1 MALMGAWVPLL
12 VAGFVAS
19 LVVLAYAFQNRDQRG
34 ATALILLFSG
44 VGVWLL
50 SEFVQMQTGA
60 DPAAYGGFGLRQ
72 LGIELTTLGVLLVG
86 LAFAGRQD
94 LIRWDVLALLSIK
107 PILWVGM
114 AFLRPELLIDT
125 ETVESVPWGY
135 VIDGTLLWMGG
146 VSYAIALVL
155 VAFGLLTVMMWRA
168 NYTFRWTI
176 FSLMISIAV
185 PLVTVS
191 LYYLELTNID
201 MAPATFLFSSLVVLY
216 AISRWQL
223 MDATPIA
230 RRTVLEQME
239 DYVFVLDEDG
249 VVTTANAAANET
261 FDGTDDLTGLH
272 IANILGEETLG
283 DPSQDELSTERSV
296 GINGDTCRLDIDK
309 RVLTDY
315 KGDLLAQLVFCRDI
329 TEKYKRKEELELL
342 KDVRSRFLRH
352 NLRNELNVIQAHAQL
367 MLDDEGTPREESYNT
382 IIETGDRLSDW
393 AEKARDI
400 ERLIEKGDAEAHD
413 VCTIMEEVMEEIDK
427 RHVDVEFENE
437 CEESSIALTVPQVKG
452 AFKDLL
458 DNAARYND
466 ADDPWV
472 RVTTQTEADT
482 VTVTVEDNGP
492 GIDESELE
500 AIESGE
506 ETQLEHSSGFGLW
519 FAYWVVTTSGGEMS
533 FDTTNG
539 TTVEMTFDR
548 AEIQGDT
555 LDETGTVGGFVAAD
569 GARK

>member
-1 MALMGAWVPLL
+1 MALMGAWVALL
-12 VAGFVAS
+12 VAALVAT
-19 LVVLAYAFQNRDQRG
+19 LVVLSYALQNRDQRG
-34 ATALILLFSG
+34 ATALVLLFSG
-44 VGVWLL
+44 VSVWIL
-50 SEFVQMQTGA
+50 SEFVQILTG
-60 DPAAYGGFGLRQ
+60 PNPGAYGGFGIRQ
-72 LGIELTTLGVLLVG
+72 VGIELTVLGVLLVG

-94 LIRWDVLALLSIK
+94 LIRREVLAVLSIK

-114 AFLRPELLIDT
+114 AFLRPEFLIDT
-125 ETVESVPWGY
+125 QTVESVPWGY
-135 VIDGTLLWMGG
+135 EIIGTPLWMVG
-146 VSYAIALVL
+146 VTYAIALVV
-155 VAFGLLTVMMWRA
+155 VALGLLAVMMWRA

-176 FSLMISIAV
+176 FSLMVSLTV
-185 PLVTVS
+185 PLVAVS
-191 LYYLELTNID
+191 AYYLGLTNFD
-201 MAPATFLFSSLVVLY
+201 TTPGSFLFSSLVVLY

-261 FDGTDDLTGLH
+261 FDGTDDLSGMH
-272 IANILGEETLG
+272 IADILGDEALG
-283 DPSQDELSTERSV
+283 DSSTSELSTERSV

-329 TEKYKRKEELELL
+329 TEKYRRKEELELL

-382 IIETGDRLSDW
+382 IVETGERLADW

-400 ERLIEKGDAEAHD
+400 ERLIEKGETDVHD
-413 VCTIMEEVMEEIDK
+413 LCTIMDDVLDELGD
-427 RHVDVEFENE
+427 RHPAVEFQNE
-437 CEESSIALTVPQVKG
+437 CEDSSIALTVPQVSG

-466 ADDPWV
+466 ADSPWV
-472 RVTTQTEADT
+472 RVETQTAGDT
-482 VTVTVEDNGP
+482 VTVTIEDNGP

-500 AIESGE
+500 AIESGQ
-506 ETQLEHSSGFGLW
+506 ETQLAHSSGFGLW
-519 FAYWVVTTSGGEMS
+519 FAYWVVTTSGGEMT
-533 FDTTNG
+533 FETTNG
-539 TTVEMTFDR
+539 TTIEMAFDR
-548 AEIQGDT
+548 AEVQAEA
-555 LDETGTVGGFVAAD
+555 LEETGDGGGFVAAD
-569 GARK
+569 GAGN